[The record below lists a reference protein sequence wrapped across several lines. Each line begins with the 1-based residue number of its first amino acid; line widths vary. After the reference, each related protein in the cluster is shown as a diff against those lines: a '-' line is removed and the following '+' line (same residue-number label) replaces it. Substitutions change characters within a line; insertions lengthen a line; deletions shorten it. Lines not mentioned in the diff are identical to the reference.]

1 MMAMMINEQR
11 TTTTTTRSAQH
22 IVYPYELVDGIVTEL
37 GGIQLQN
44 AIKSTIPLVKGSS
57 KDYPIRCPT
66 GEAWKVSTKSTTRM
80 LNHFHNLIS
89 TGAPFW
95 PLEVTTTTTTMDTT
109 DVEDKR
115 RRQQIKVL
123 AWVASVCISE

>member
-1 MMAMMINEQR
+1 
-11 TTTTTTRSAQH
+11 
-22 IVYPYELVDGIVTEL
+22 L

-66 GEAWKVSTKSTTRM
+66 GEGRKVSTKSTTTM

-89 TGAPFW
+89 TVAPFW
-95 PLEVTTTTTTMDTT
+95 PLEVTTTTSTMDTT
-109 DVEDKR
+109 DIEDKR
-115 RRQQIKVL
+115 QQQEKTKVL
-123 AWVASVCISE
+123 AWVASVCMSE